1 METLVGPDG
10 LSGGDDPPE
19 MAKTLVFEPGT
30 LSIFQVNVIFFVDII
45 FSQGEYFISTN
56 DKRNIKLKL

>member
-30 LSIFQVNVIFFVDII
+30 LSIFQVNVIFFCRYNI
-45 FSQGEYFISTN
+45 FSRRIFY
-56 DKRNIKLKL
+56 